1 MYRFYSISTYT
12 LWKMLLNYYCCIW
25 LIKEGK
31 LLGSEY
37 NCKGGACLLVLH
49 GTFWIFGLYMW
60 PWKERHPKLTFPRK
74 EEAASNQEACIFTTI
89 WELTHK
95 AWGKLFSAEKE
106 ASALC
111 TALCNP
117 PHTHTTPLLRQH
129 LIYPRLASNLLRS
142 WGWPEL
148 LTLLNSGVI
157 EVLHHSQ
164 WMQRWG
170 EPSLLD
176 RSERL
181 HKASSLNCY

>member
-74 EEAASNQEACIFTTI
+74 EEAASSQEACIFTTI

-95 AWGKLFSAEKE
+95 AWGELFSAEKE
-106 ASALC
+106 ASALPL
-111 TALCNP
+111 TLTP
-117 PHTHTTPLLRQH
+117 PRFWDSISYIP
-129 LIYPRLASNLLRS
+129 
-142 WGWPEL
+142 GWPQTCYVAEDD
-148 LTLLNSGVI
+148 LNS
-157 EVLHHSQ
+157 
-164 WMQRWG
+164 W
-170 EPSLLD
+170 
-176 RSERL
+176 
-181 HKASSLNCY
+181 SSWTLGL